1 MRVLLL
7 FIAWSLVE
15 IALYVTLGG
24 WLGLGLTL
32 AWVVGTGVVGIGL
45 IRWQGGRIGMDL
57 QRGIQAARD
66 PMSPMAHSALILVAA
81 LLLILPGFLTD
92 ALGLVLLIPAV
103 RRGVIAAIAGRAR
116 RAARAR
122 AAFRPDP
129 QRRGD
134 VIDAEVVEA
143 VPVGK
148 GSIQPSGKP
157 SGWTQS

>member
-7 FIAWSLVE
+7 FITWSLIE

-66 PMSPMAHSALILVAA
+66 PMSPMAHSALLLVAA

-92 ALGLVLLIPAV
+92 ALGLVLLIPVV

-116 RAARAR
+116 QAAHNRT
-122 AAFRPDP
+122 AFRPDP
-129 QRRGD
+129 QRRGE
-134 VIDAEVVEA
+134 VIDAEVVEV
-143 VPVGK
+143 VPGTR
-148 GSIQPSGKP
+148 GPGKP

>member
-1 MRVLLL
+1 MRVMLL
-7 FIAWSLVE
+7 FIAWSLTE
-15 IALYVTLGG
+15 IALYVTLGS

-32 AWVVGTGVVGIGL
+32 VWVVGTGIVGVGL
-45 IRWQGGRIGMDL
+45 LRWQGGRIGMDL

-66 PMSPMAHSALILVAA
+66 PLSPMAHSALILVAA

-92 ALGLVLLIPAV
+92 ALGLMLLIPAV

-116 RAARAR
+116 QAARNR
-122 AAFRPDP
+122 PAFRPDQ

-143 VPVGK
+143 AQVGK
-148 GSIQPSGKP
+148 GPIQPSGKP

>member
-1 MRVLLL
+1 MRVMLL
-7 FIAWSLVE
+7 FIAWSLTE
-15 IALYVTLGG
+15 IGLYVTLGG

-32 AWVVGTGVVGIGL
+32 VWVIGTGVAGVGL

-66 PMSPMAHSALILVAA
+66 PLSPMAHSALILVAA

-116 RAARAR
+116 QAARHRAAIT
-122 AAFRPDP
+122 PDP
-129 QRRGD
+129 RHRGD
-134 VIDAEVVEA
+134 VIDAEVVDA
-143 VPVGK
+143 AQDARLP
-148 GSIQPSGKP
+148 GKP

>member
-92 ALGLVLLIPAV
+92 ALGLVLLIPVV

-116 RAARAR
+116 QAVRGR
-122 AAFRPDP
+122 AAFRPEP
-129 QRRGD
+129 QRWGD